1 MEPYIWSEVMDIT
14 SLIQGIGIPIIIG
27 IVLVLLQ
34 LQLIKDE
41 LKKQLQ
47 KGNEAIEAQWDNNI
61 FLLQLQLI
69 KDELKKQTKIMELNN
84 KETQ

>member
-1 MEPYIWSEVMDIT
+1 MDIT

-41 LKKQLQ
+41 LKKQ
-47 KGNEAIEAQWDNNI
+47 
-61 FLLQLQLI
+61 
-69 KDELKKQTKIMELNN
+69 TKIMELNN

>member
-1 MEPYIWSEVMDIT
+1 MDIT